1 VLICVSS
8 GEPGKE
14 DVLFTGRLMRHLGAK
29 ATLLTVLP
37 TTASQELRNRAQR
50 FLDAGARTL
59 GLLGV
64 GAKTVIRHGGARD
77 EILAE
82 MNDGGYDMLVIGA
95 PLPNGDGRD
104 VLTGIAGEI
113 LGNVTQHP
121 VLIIRS
127 VYAQTD
133 IPRLVLTE
141 RARNEEVV
149 R

>member
-1 VLICVSS
+1 
-8 GEPGKE
+8 
-14 DVLFTGRLMRHLGAK
+14 
-29 ATLLTVLP
+29 
-37 TTASQELRNRAQR
+37 
-50 FLDAGARTL
+50 
-59 GLLGV
+59 
-64 GAKTVIRHGGARD
+64 
-77 EILAE
+77 LAE